1 MSVISSAI
9 SLLVGAFLGNRLS
22 LRREKRKEYN
32 EKFDIVFKQIHTEKE
47 LWSYIPLEPV
57 RDRIKHNDM
66 RMLIFLSS
74 KNDKNK
80 LNEAWMNYLAA
91 IEYGDPFSDPHEYH
105 NLNYSRV
112 PLIKNSLDDLL
123 NVMKRK

>member
-1 MSVISSAI
+1 MSFIYSAI
-9 SLLVGAFLGNRLS
+9 SLLIGAFLGNKLS

-32 EKFDIVFKQIHTEKE
+32 EKFDIVFKQIHTERE

-74 KNDKNK
+74 GDNKDK
-80 LNEAWMNYLAA
+80 LSEAWANYLAA
-91 IEYGDPFSDPHEYH
+91 IEYNDPFSDPYENHL
-105 NLNYSRV
+105 LNFNGVES
-112 PLIKNSLDDLL
+112 ITSSLDHLL
-123 NVMKRK
+123 SVMKRK

>member
-1 MSVISSAI
+1 MSIIYSAI
-9 SLLVGAFLGNRLS
+9 SLLVGALLGNKLS
-22 LRREKRKEYN
+22 LNREKRKEYN

-66 RMLIFLSS
+66 RVLISLSS

-91 IEYGDPFSDPHEYH
+91 IEYGDPFSDPDEDRYF
-105 NLNYSRV
+105 NCSRV

-123 NVMKRK
+123 SVMKRK